1 MTTKI
6 NMLAVYY
13 LSHLI
18 NLGDL
23 EDCGLENI
31 SCQTL
36 IFGNKII

>member
-1 MTTKI
+1 
-6 NMLAVYY
+6 MLAVYY

-23 EDCGLENI
+23 EDCGLEHI

-36 IFGNKII
+36 IFGNEFI

>member
-1 MTTKI
+1 MTTKT
-6 NMLAVYY
+6 NMLAVCY